1 MSASERVCCSL
12 IRPQKPE
19 KPSTGTQHSN
29 GIRAPQVPFY
39 GIFYTRYL
47 AMTDVQ
53 GLEIFQRKLFSFP
66 AFFSQNLAA
75 TSQRFPHVA
84 GTGRGSYRQ
93 GLWLSETFGGSRREL
108 ATALR
113 HLRHWQVCS
122 ILQLKRNKSHGYIR
136 NSLCRRRYFGCHT
149 TLTGAVAW
157 QRPLRRL
164 WTRRNLLLFVN
175 NLVLRTSIHK
185 QNSDKTIF
193 SLFSLEHSR
202 ARDEKRKRQNNINA
216 KTEEKAVS
224 FPFFLFSRHFVSRA
238 RLSRRHF
245 VSLKRASP
253 PPLCLSRAGYPTAIF
268 SLGILL
274 SRSTIRGTTCT
285 QDERE
290 QNRPPRHEWKL
301 LDKVRASNE
310 ALKVNQRRREL
321 TVNIAE
327 VSQCPCSPVVYLCG
341 ITAWYQP

>member
-1 MSASERVCCSL
+1 MSASERVCCIL

-75 TSQRFPHVA
+75 ASQRFPHVA
-84 GTGRGSYRQ
+84 GTGRGSCRQ

-175 NLVLRTSIHK
+175 NLVLRTSIRK

-193 SLFSLEHSR
+193 SLFSLSRIVEQETKNESDKIISTQKLRRKPSLFHFFFSR
-202 ARDEKRKRQNNINA
+202 AILSLARD
-216 KTEEKAVS
+216 
-224 FPFFLFSRHFVSRA
+224 FPSA
-238 RLSRRHF
+238 ILSLSSALLRRHF
-245 VSLKRASP
+245 VSLARVIP
-253 PPLCLSRAGYPTAIF
+253 PPF
-268 SLGILL
+268 SLWGFYSLAL
-274 SRSTIRGTTCT
+274 RS
-285 QDERE
+285 EE
-290 QNRPPRHEWKL
+290 LH
-301 LDKVRASNE
+301 
-310 ALKVNQRRREL
+310 ALKMKENKIDLRGMNESFLIKCALVMKL
-321 TVNIAE
+321 
-327 VSQCPCSPVVYLCG
+327 
-341 ITAWYQP
+341 